1 MIKFFR
7 KIRQNLLSEGKTT
20 KYLKY
25 AIGEIILVVIGIL
38 IALQL
43 NSWGESKK
51 NDTIRHQYYLQLI
64 DELKENKIYIEE
76 IIQKY
81 SQNIST
87 YNKVIYSLNSQS
99 LTTDQ
104 IFNKYSLVNYEY
116 QNIIFHTGTIESLIS
131 TGEIKLTP
139 QSIRNKLLDLKHNM
153 DRRTIV
159 NGELNQEYKDRIRL
173 ASLSSGG
180 VIGEMIENKTLLNK
194 TISAH
199 VKNSLEDIILS
210 KGAGLWVKNHNE
222 KITVEACSDLIK
234 KIKIIEKLINSE
246 LKN

>member
-1 MIKFFR
+1 M
-7 KIRQNLLSEGKTT
+7 
-20 KYLKY
+20 
-25 AIGEIILVVIGIL
+25 VIGIL

-116 QNIIFHTGTIESLIS
+116 LDKFVLIFALIW
-131 TGEIKLTP
+131 
-139 QSIRNKLLDLKHNM
+139 R
-153 DRRTIV
+153 
-159 NGELNQEYKDRIRL
+159 
-173 ASLSSGG
+173 
-180 VIGEMIENKTLLNK
+180 
-194 TISAH
+194 
-199 VKNSLEDIILS
+199 
-210 KGAGLWVKNHNE
+210 
-222 KITVEACSDLIK
+222 
-234 KIKIIEKLINSE
+234 
-246 LKN
+246 